1 MATWGPS
8 RKRDQQALPPA
19 GGKAPAARSGTPK
32 GTGAAGA
39 RNVTR
44 ARYSEDPNAPG
55 TKSTRR
61 EQATG
66 ELKRAF
72 AGKEHDF
79 WGLVLIVIAVIMA
92 LGVYGN
98 VAGPLSSAIEW
109 VVAFLAGLGRY
120 LVPPLLVV
128 LGIVLI
134 RDGRSSSPWR
144 LVFGWTFVGLAGL
157 GLLHIAK
164 GPEGFSVDGVSD
176 AGGVVGWM
184 VGEPLRTLLADVGS
198 VVLLLG
204 ALLVGV
210 MLITQASLRTMA
222 SGTGRGVSFVA
233 VPIGRAAQRALKEI
247 SSLRSDDE
255 PDDDAAVAGAA
266 GAAATPLALGP
277 AGPYDA
283 GNDFDDD
290 PTVADDTADRA
301 ADAGAGGGCGR
312 RRRPRPTTTR
322 RRARGRC
329 PP

>member
-32 GTGAAGA
+32 GAGAAGA

-198 VVLLLG
+198 VV
-204 ALLVGV
+204 
-210 MLITQASLRTMA
+210 SC
-222 SGTGRGVSFVA
+222 S
-233 VPIGRAAQRALKEI
+233 
-247 SSLRSDDE
+247 
-255 PDDDAAVAGAA
+255 
-266 GAAATPLALGP
+266 
-277 AGPYDA
+277 
-283 GNDFDDD
+283 
-290 PTVADDTADRA
+290 
-301 ADAGAGGGCGR
+301 
-312 RRRPRPTTTR
+312 
-322 RRARGRC
+322 GRC
-329 PP
+329 SSG

>member
-1 MATWGPS
+1 MGSVP
-8 RKRDQQALPPA
+8 QAGPA
-19 GGKAPAARSGTPK
+19 GAA
-32 GTGAAGA
+32 TGGWQGPG
-39 RNVTR
+39 RPLGHPEGLRRGGCPQRRTGR
-44 ARYSEDPNAPG
+44 RYSEDPNAPG

-92 LGVYGN
+92 LGVYGD

-176 AGGVVGWM
+176 AGGVVGWI

-255 PDDDAAVAGAA
+255 PDDDDRGRRQAA
-266 GAAATPLALGP
+266 GAAPTHWPSARPVRTTPG
-277 AGPYDA
+277 
-283 GNDFDDD
+283 
-290 PTVADDTADRA
+290 TTSTTTH
-301 ADAGAGGGCGR
+301 GR
-312 RRRPRPTTTR
+312 RRRPTEPPTTPAPAAAAAPSATTSDDDPE
-322 RRARGRC
+322 RARGRC
-329 PP
+329 PR